1 MTDRSSTRDRLE
13 GSLDETKGNLKQAWG
28 EATGDEQM
36 QGEGL
41 VDEMKG
47 HAKQAWGDLKD
58 AADDLKEGVERA
70 TR

>member
-1 MTDRSSTRDRLE
+1 MTDHSSTRDRLE
-13 GSLDETKGNLKQAWG
+13 GGLDEVKGNLKQAVG
-28 EATGDEQM
+28 KATGDEQM
-36 QGEGL
+36 RGEGV

-47 HAKQAWGDLKD
+47 QAKQVWGDLKD